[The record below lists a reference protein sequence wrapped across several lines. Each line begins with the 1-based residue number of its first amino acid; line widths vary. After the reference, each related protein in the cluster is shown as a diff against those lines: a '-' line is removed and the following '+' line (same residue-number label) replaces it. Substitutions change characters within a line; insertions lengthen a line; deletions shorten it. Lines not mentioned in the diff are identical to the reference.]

1 MISLIDN
8 PFRFAGKD
16 AKHCNDMG
24 KFIDIMGIDYSKPP
38 PIIEHFPNGIR
49 DKDTGKTYFYICL
62 SGAHTHEALE
72 HHSEEDVDEW
82 IYDEYSYD
90 SDKARQTHIARIN
103 GSHPPSK
110 VATPND
116 AINHTTKIIREE
128 KLDLGDL
135 KEYITNTYPSVSSH
149 DQIIAAIKRKFDY
162 RDEALYTAAD
172 IKTFMINQSLG
183 VGGKIVNSKA
193 QWACKEGYED
203 RRAIQSLLKYA
214 ENGIFSDIHVYVNGS
229 TDSESLSQKR
239 WKVVDEFEKIEE
251 GFLKLF
257 KKWKKTGSIDFPW
270 KIKDFVAQRNKEGET
285 GLLTFDEIEP
295 RKNKISEALGIV

>member
-1 MISLIDN
+1 MITEKDLKIKTTFGSLKTLDASKVLYGLQGLKPGSDKLDKGVHFKGRISRKRNTILIRLIDN

-172 IKTFMINQSLG
+172 IKTFMINQS
-183 VGGKIVNSKA
+183 
-193 QWACKEGYED
+193 
-203 RRAIQSLLKYA
+203 
-214 ENGIFSDIHVYVNGS
+214 
-229 TDSESLSQKR
+229 
-239 WKVVDEFEKIEE
+239 
-251 GFLKLF
+251 
-257 KKWKKTGSIDFPW
+257 
-270 KIKDFVAQRNKEGET
+270 
-285 GLLTFDEIEP
+285 
-295 RKNKISEALGIV
+295 